1 MIRRTLLP
9 ALSMA
14 LIIGF
19 TNCSGDKKGKPV
31 DNLAESKLEKEDI
44 EHSVQEIIYPLPT
57 SFEVTNMIN
66 SIEASY
72 ILDLANPVSNVD
84 KYFTA
89 KDKALNLG
97 VYSADLSYASTY
109 NMKQDVMYLMKVS
122 EQLIKEMNITGVF
135 SAELIKKFEANI
147 DNKEILTELI
157 TNSFFETYE
166 YLVKLN
172 KEDLSLL
179 VLVGSWVEAL
189 YISCNISQTV
199 YENPELVKIILHQK
213 SSLKKLI
220 DLLIP
225 HTDHESIREILID
238 LESIKNTYNEIE
250 ETAITEKQLNQV
262 IEQTKS
268 LRNKITG

>member
-9 ALSMA
+9 ALSIA

-19 TNCSGDKKGKPV
+19 TNCSSDKKGKPV
-31 DNLAESKLEKEDI
+31 DNLAQSKLEKEDV
-44 EHSVQEIIYPLPT
+44 EQTVQEIIYPLPT

-66 SIEASY
+66 TIEASY
-72 ILDLANPVSNVD
+72 ILDLANPISNAD

-89 KDKALNLG
+89 KEQALNLG

-109 NMKQDVMYLMKVS
+109 NMKQDVMNLMEVS
-122 EQLIKEMNITGVF
+122 EQLIKEMNITGAF
-135 SAELIKKFEANI
+135 SAEFIKEAEANI
-147 DNKEILTELI
+147 DNREILTKLI

-166 YLVKLN
+166 YLVKHD

-199 YENPELVKIILHQK
+199 YENPEIVKIILHQK
-213 SSLKKLI
+213 SSLTKLI

-225 HTDHESIREILID
+225 HLDHKSIQEILID
-238 LESIKNTYNEIE
+238 LKAIKSTYDEIE
-250 ETAITEKQLNQV
+250 ETSITEKQLNQV

-268 LRNKITG
+268 LRNKITS